1 MTADWRQNA
10 ACKDVDPDKFFRP
23 GHVPQEL
30 HDLCGGCR
38 ALIPCTFAAL
48 RRTDIG
54 FAAGLT
60 YADRLVLRRWNRAAK
75 KREAAKTKRAAKTK
89 ATP

>member
-1 MTADWRQNA
+1 
-10 ACKDVDPDKFFRP
+10 
-23 GHVPQEL
+23 VPQEL
-30 HDLCGGCR
+30 HDLCSGCK

-54 FAAGLT
+54 FQAGLT
-60 YADRLVLRRWNRAAK
+60 YADRLVLRRWNRKAK
-75 KREAAKTKRAAKTK
+75 QREAAKSKRAAKTR